1 MNCEICKV
9 IQKLGLPK
17 SAHEL
22 WFCTDKV
29 MPRRRR
35 RVAMVQRRNRRLR
48 RGFANYR
55 LAGSRGTKEYAPSKN
70 VTLVPCTAVCLTG
83 EGGRSGLRV

>member
-1 MNCEICKV
+1 MVDRRSQRVRNNYNRNEEGTMNCEICKV
-9 IQKLGLPK
+9 IHKLGLPK

-22 WFCTDKV
+22 WFCTDKG

-35 RVAMVQRRNRRLR
+35 RVAMVQRRNCRLR

-55 LAGSRGTKEYAPSKN
+55 LAGSRGTKE
-70 VTLVPCTAVCLTG
+70 
-83 EGGRSGLRV
+83 